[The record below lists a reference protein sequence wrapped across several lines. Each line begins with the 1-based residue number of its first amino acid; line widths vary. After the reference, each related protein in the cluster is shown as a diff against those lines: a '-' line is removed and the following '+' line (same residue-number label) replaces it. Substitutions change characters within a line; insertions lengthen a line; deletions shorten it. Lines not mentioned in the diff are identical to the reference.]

1 MTRKSH
7 SPEFKAKVAL
17 EAVRSG
23 LTANQIASKY
33 EVHAVQVS
41 QWKKELL
48 ANLASVFEGKRPSK
62 SNDEQ
67 EDPAK
72 LYEQIGRL
80 KVENDWF
87 KKNLTNY
94 PSSERCK
101 LVEASC
107 PDISIR
113 RQCDLLDICR
123 SSLYYEREIVLIPIL
138 TDRALMNMIDSL
150 YTKSPFY
157 GSRKMAKQLSLDT
170 GLEIN
175 RKRVQRLMRAMDITA
190 I

>member
-48 ANLASVFEGKRPSK
+48 ANLASVFEGKRASK

-80 KVENDWF
+80 KVENDWL
-87 KKNLTNY
+87 KK
-94 PSSERCK
+94 
-101 LVEASC
+101 
-107 PDISIR
+107 
-113 RQCDLLDICR
+113 
-123 SSLYYEREIVLIPIL
+123 
-138 TDRALMNMIDSL
+138 
-150 YTKSPFY
+150 KSD
-157 GSRKMAKQLSLDT
+157 QLSKL
-170 GLEIN
+170 
-175 RKRVQRLMRAMDITA
+175 
-190 I
+190 